1 MILWVI
7 ALLYPFDLFASA
19 PSHGKPSAGSPNH
32 LDLSEGIGSAFRQT
46 WRRWDL
52 GGRNASVEEISRK
65 LPGTGQLLVQRD
77 MWGFSLGS

>member
-7 ALLYPFDLFASA
+7 ALLYPFDLFASV
-19 PSHGKPSAGSPNH
+19 PSHGGPSADLPNH
-32 LDLSEGIGSAFRQT
+32 LDLSEGIGSAFRQS

-77 MWGFSLGS
+77 MRVVSLGT